1 MEDVRWPAE
10 QLEEH
15 HLEISNRIRNLFWTV
30 SGDYDTEF
38 EPDTEKYV
46 YSKQT
51 VLYEA
56 VKQGAFARYFDQ
68 KKLGMYLMKKLHF
81 SAGEDMLLPLAGLCM
96 DATFERFIIR
106 ELLGTKEIRE
116 QAFRELEKSEKEQV
130 SDKAGTDL
138 IHRIRL
144 LYIRHV
150 LENTDDKGVNPQ
162 TEIALYKIL
171 SLKDAEN
178 TEDVINV
185 IDEIYNH
192 VLDPSFEKR
201 NGNLEKILNL
211 PDMALAN
218 DAWQECM
225 TDEQMEKGLEIF
237 EEALKEALNA

>member
-1 MEDVRWPAE
+1 MEKAE
-10 QLEEH
+10 E
-15 HLEISNRIRNLFWTV
+15 
-30 SGDYDTEF
+30 
-38 EPDTEKYV
+38 
-46 YSKQT
+46 
-51 VLYEA
+51 
-56 VKQGAFARYFDQ
+56 
-68 KKLGMYLMKKLHF
+68 
-81 SAGEDMLLPLAGLCM
+81 
-96 DATFERFIIR
+96 
-106 ELLGTKEIRE
+106 
-116 QAFRELEKSEKEQV
+116 EQV

-150 LENTDDKGVNPQ
+150 LENTDDKGMDPQ
-162 TEIALYKIL
+162 AEIALYKIL

-225 TDEQMEKGLEIF
+225 TDEQMEDIIQKYLSILKKKMMSLDIRNKKKKRFYFSPENEEDGVCDNCGYILPEGTELEKV
-237 EEALKEALNA
+237 E

>member
-1 MEDVRWPAE
+1 MWFLPES
-10 QLEEH
+10 
-15 HLEISNRIRNLFWTV
+15 HLPGQKCNSWRMSDGRNNWKNIVWRLQSYQKSFWKMNDKFEPDKKNMFIQNKRFYIREISNEER
-30 SGDYDTEF
+30 
-38 EPDTEKYV
+38 
-46 YSKQT
+46 
-51 VLYEA
+51 
-56 VKQGAFARYFDQ
+56 
-68 KKLGMYLMKKLHF
+68 YLMKKLHF
-81 SAGEDMLLPLAGLCM
+81 SDMLLPLAGLCM
-96 DATFERFIIR
+96 DAAVNRFIIR
-106 ELLGTKEIRE
+106 ERLGTKEIRE
-116 QAFRELEKSEKEQV
+116 QAFGELEKAEEEQV
-130 SDKAGTDL
+130 SDNAGTDL

-150 LENTDDKGVNPQ
+150 LENTDDEGMDPQ
-162 TEIALYKIL
+162 AEIALYKIL

-225 TDEQMEKGLEIF
+225 TDEQMEDIIKNIF
-237 EEALKEALNA
+237 LISKKR